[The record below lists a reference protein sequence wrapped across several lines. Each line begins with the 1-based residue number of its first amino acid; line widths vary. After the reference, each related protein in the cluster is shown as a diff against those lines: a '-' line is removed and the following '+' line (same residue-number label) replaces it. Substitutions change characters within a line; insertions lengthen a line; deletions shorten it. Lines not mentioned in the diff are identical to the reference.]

1 MPRTRAV
8 TLKILTAPPSWGR
21 QRCTLVVLAIIAA
34 IGAVDY
40 VTGYWV
46 SLQLFYLL
54 PIMLSVVWL
63 PESDRWLIAT
73 LCVVV
78 RLSGDIAAGIFEHV
92 SPASVLWNRLAEL
105 ALFCV
110 VVWAL
115 DALVSLQRQLEER
128 VRQRT
133 AALEQAIASR
143 DELQGQLLEISRRE
157 RGSIGHDLHDGLGQH
172 LTATS
177 MAATLLSNRLAGEGH
192 PAADHAR
199 QVVGLLQDGI
209 AQTRQIARGLLLSTV
224 QPADLVAEL
233 EELASTV
240 QDQHGIPCDL
250 SADGSVRH
258 LDTAVASHLFFIA
271 QEATR
276 NAARH
281 ARATQIAVQ
290 LSCDAATVCLQVSDN
305 GSGLPAAPS
314 GNTGLGLR
322 IMRHRSEL
330 IGASFSVSP
339 RTPSGTCVRCE
350 VSRPPARSAAPALSS
365 NGSSFPS
372 SP

>member
-8 TLKILTAPPSWGR
+8 TLKILTAPASWGR
-21 QRCTLVVLAIIAA
+21 RRCALVVLAVIAF
-34 IGAVDY
+34 IGIVDY
-40 VTGYWV
+40 LTGYWV

-63 PESDRWLIAT
+63 PESDRWLVAA

-177 MAATLLSNRLAGEGH
+177 MAATLLSNQLAGEGH

-233 EELASTV
+233 EELASAV
-240 QDQHGIPCDL
+240 RDQHGLPCNV
-250 SADGSVRH
+250 ATHGSVRD
-258 LDTAVASHLFFIA
+258 LDIAMASHLFFIA

-281 ARATQIAVQ
+281 ARATRIEIQ
-290 LSCDAATVCLQVSDN
+290 LSCDAATVCLQVSDD
-305 GSGLPAAPS
+305 GSGLPAAPAA
-314 GNTGLGLR
+314 NAGLGLR

-330 IGASFSVSP
+330 IGASFSVAP
-339 RTPSGTCVRCE
+339 RRPSGTCVRCE
-350 VSRPPARSAAPALSS
+350 VSRPDAPRPSSAA
-365 NGSSFPS
+365 SSFPS
-372 SP
+372 TP